1 MITSSRERHRELVS
15 LMMTTV
21 VAEQSP
27 HGMGQESKPNG

>member
-1 MITSSRERHRELVS
+1 MIASSGKRHRELVS

-21 VAEQSP
+21 VTEQSP